1 MKFDPIRIR
10 EVSDNAIDRAMGTEF
25 DNASPMGNVAASMLG
40 EVVRAWLVGCS
51 AQIAPAIP
59 RANQWLDEAISND
72 ERLGGNLDFHR
83 MKLHWARAMGA
94 WLDTGWNAEGNWD
107 SARVFAEAAWR
118 CEKRP
123 WTTNEIVKT
132 GLDDYLAFAYKGGEH
147 NDGFEAGV
155 EMYERWVGHQS
166 ISLKKVLKPKEFGY
180 ALCLYRARQQFDSES
195 LFLAGRKMLRANL
208 GSTWLGPGQYL
219 RAATW
224 LKIVYE
230 LADTELSPLGVILRA
245 YDDMPNVPRPNF
257 V

>member
-1 MKFDPIRIR
+1 M
-10 EVSDNAIDRAMGTEF
+10 SDNAVRRALGTEY
-25 DNASPMGNVAASMLG
+25 DESRPMGNVAASTLG
-40 EVVRAWLVGCS
+40 EVIRAWLVGYS
-51 AQIAPAIP
+51 AQIAPVIP
-59 RANQWLDEAISND
+59 RANQWLDQAIDVD
-72 ERLGGNLDFHR
+72 EKFGVDVNFHR
-83 MKLHWARAMGA
+83 MTLHWARALGEWME
-94 WLDTGWNAEGNWD
+94 TGGNAEGHWD
-107 SARVFAEAAWR
+107 SARIFEEAAWR
-118 CEKRP
+118 FEKRP
-123 WTTNEIVKT
+123 WPANEIIKL
-132 GLDDYLAFAYKGGEH
+132 GLDDYLAFAYEGGEH

-208 GSTWLGPGQYL
+208 ESTWLGPGQYL

-230 LADTELSPLGVILRA
+230 LADAGLSPLEAILRA